1 MAIYSLCT
9 FGGSSCTRRARSR
22 AFAAGLVAG
31 LAVLGG
37 GLCSTVSAE
46 TIILRSGQV
55 GGVPGAVGQPDDIMT
70 WGGALFGSGPLS
82 ASPFTAADFN
92 NTVSSPAVVVQPH
105 PSWVPSLP
113 FDPQA
118 RWVGTRLF
126 DASFPLGAASS
137 TLYRVP
143 FTVTTTGITSAFITI
158 AWACDD
164 GLGDLL
170 YGGAN
175 PVGAYLR
182 DGFGNVTAL
191 TPVAGLG
198 FGSQSLVTGY
208 TITGAI
214 TTGLN
219 ELFLYQ
225 RDQGGAPSGTIFS
238 AEIVVVPTP
247 SALSVLGIGGLLA
260 SRRRR

>member
-1 MAIYSLCT
+1 MLNYSMCT
-9 FGGSSCTRRARSR
+9 FGASSRTPRARSR
-22 AFAAGLVAG
+22 VCAVRLVAG
-31 LAVLGG
+31 LVMLGA
-37 GLCSTVSAE
+37 GLTSSASAE

-55 GGVPGAVGQPDDIMT
+55 GGVPGTVGQPDDIMT
-70 WGGALFGSGPLS
+70 WGGAVFAPGPLS

-105 PSWVPSLP
+105 PAWVPGLS
-113 FDPQA
+113 FDPLA

-126 DASFPLGAASS
+126 SSTFPYGATSS

-208 TITGAI
+208 NITGAI

-247 SALSVLGIGGLLA
+247 GAMGLLGLGGLLA